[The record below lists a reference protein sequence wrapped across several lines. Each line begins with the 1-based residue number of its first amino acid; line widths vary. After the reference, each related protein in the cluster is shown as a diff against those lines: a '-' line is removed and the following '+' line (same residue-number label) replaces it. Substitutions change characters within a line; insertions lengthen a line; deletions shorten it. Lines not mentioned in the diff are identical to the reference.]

1 MRFTRAELEAARN
14 RSVPDLVG
22 DGLRLLFV
30 GINPGLWTA
39 AAQAHFAKRGN
50 RFYPALHLAGLTERE
65 IDASG
70 GLSVDDAVELA
81 SRGIG
86 ITNIVNRATARAD
99 ELSTVEIRLGGVELA
114 KKVSVLRPVVVVVL
128 GITAY
133 RTAFDRPR
141 ARIGWQPED
150 LGGAQLLVAGN
161 PSGLNAHETVAS
173 LAASFREAADRAG
186 VRTVTALPKSTQPIT
201 KSGSSSAD
209 QRKASE

>member
-1 MRFTRAELEAARN
+1 MRITRAELEAARD
-14 RSVPDLVG
+14 RSVPDLLSKN
-22 DGLRLLFV
+22 LRLLFV

-70 GLSVDDAVELA
+70 GLPFDDAVDLT

-99 ELSTVEIRLGGVELA
+99 ELSTIEIRRGGAELA
-114 KKVSVLRPVVVVVL
+114 EKVSELRPSVVVVL

-133 RTAFDRPR
+133 RTAFNRPR
-141 ARIGWQPED
+141 AKGGWQPEG

-186 VRTVTALPKSTQPIT
+186 IRPVGTRPIRTK
-201 KSGSSSAD
+201 GSSSAD
-209 QRKASE
+209 PRTASG